1 MSLSDAFE
9 DPRWLP
15 RRLWL
20 VRRWYLLAIARDP
33 RLERLAASK
42 VAFEL
47 CRVHGD
53 LLADGEQET
62 LPSIGTV
69 AAYLKDV
76 RRELDLP
83 RPTRGRAT
91 TFGSGRWR
99 QQA

>member
-15 RRLWL
+15 RRLL
-20 VRRWYLLAIARDP
+20 VVRRWYLMAVARDP

-42 VAFEL
+42 VVFEL
-47 CRVHGD
+47 CRLHRD
-53 LLADGEQET
+53 LLDDGEIES

-83 RPTRGRAT
+83 RPTRGRT
-91 TFGSGRWR
+91 TNRCGKLQSG
-99 QQA
+99 AL